1 MKKTLLLLALFAGS
15 LLSANAEEPTEY
27 LSAYVVPGA
36 QKQLAIQLKNDVD
49 YTACQ
54 MTITLPEGMTF
65 AGDAVL
71 SSRSN
76 AHQIKS
82 QPSSDNKSMT
92 VVLFSYG
99 EVDGATT
106 GNLAFKRSEGA
117 VLLADVN
124 IDESVL
130 GKLTTGNFDINGIT
144 LSNVE
149 FVKNQGLTK
158 NVDLTL
164 GKTGI
169 LGDVDGNK
177 MLNTVD
183 ASLILSKLV
192 GETFSDFNNEASD
205 LDCDGN
211 VNTVDASLILE
222 ELVRQ

>member
-1 MKKTLLLLALFAGS
+1 MLV
-15 LLSANAEEPTEY
+15 N
-27 LSAYVVPGA
+27 
-36 QKQLAIQLKNDVD
+36 
-49 YTACQ
+49 
-54 MTITLPEGMTF
+54 
-65 AGDAVL
+65 
-71 SSRSN
+71 
-76 AHQIKS
+76 
-82 QPSSDNKSMT
+82 
-92 VVLFSYG
+92 
-99 EVDGATT
+99 
-106 GNLAFKRSEGA
+106 
-117 VLLADVN
+117 VN
-124 IDESVL
+124 IDESIL

-149 FVKNQGLTK
+149 FVKNQGLAK
-158 NVDLTL
+158 NKDLTL